1 MQNEAP
7 DLGKIQSIH
16 GLSPA
21 YTQRVVIIAGFAL
34 LFFSAM
40 LVAFAVRGWFGYA
53 LLAVG
58 FFVVEILTFVGW
70 YSQRGAEFTIF
81 EKGFT
86 YKDHICR
93 WEEIDSIYT
102 SGEFGV
108 FGKRLKCE
116 IRKNE
121 GEIIAMPDT
130 IQGFEEIV
138 KLIGRKIK
146 VEA

>member
-1 MQNEAP
+1 MEIEVP

-21 YTQRVVIIAGFAL
+21 YTQRVVIIAGCAL

-40 LVAFAVRGWFGYA
+40 LVAFAVRGWVGYA

-70 YSQRGAEFTIF
+70 YSQRGAELTIS
-81 EKGFT
+81 EKGFA
-86 YKDHICR
+86 YKDHVCR
-93 WEEIDSIYT
+93 WEEIESIYT
-102 SGEFGV
+102 TGESGA

-116 IRKNE
+116 IGKTD
-121 GEIIAMPDT
+121 GEVIVVPDT
-130 IQGFEEIV
+130 IHGFEEIV

-146 VEA
+146 TEN